1 MKLFGK
7 NSQSGSRKGFTLVE
21 LLVVIAIIGILI
33 GLLLPAVQAAR
44 EAARRM
50 QCANNMKQ
58 IGLAVHNFHSTYDKL
73 PPSILAHR
81 HMSAF
86 PLLYP
91 FMECSAQYAEIEA
104 RNDCWNVTGLN
115 KALADMGSGYNHR
128 WWSEMETDVKKGFV
142 IPTFRCPSRAID
154 GPGYHDWENGSSIQ
168 RYPGPQS
175 TYAIVNCRGDGTT
188 QWWQYTDGESLCSA
202 LRRANATYNDPYLK
216 SWTPRDSMA
225 WWVDGSSNVFVF
237 GEKHFSK
244 TYPAGKCVETYGDCG
259 CLTAYIGVAIVHT
272 TRTFDDG
279 RPLARPTDDTNVS
292 EATTRFGSAH
302 PGVCHMLMG
311 DGSVRAVSLE
321 TPQDTLVKL
330 ANVKDG
336 STVQTP

>member
-1 MKLFGK
+1 MSRHTK
-7 NSQSGSRKGFTLVE
+7 SGGFTLVE

-58 IGLAVHNFHSTYDKL
+58 IGLAIHNFHSTHDKL

-86 PLLYP
+86 VLLYP
-91 FMECSAQYAEIEA
+91 FMELTAEYSTVEDGQ
-104 RNDCWNVTGLN
+104 DCWNVTGLN
-115 KALADMGSGYNHR
+115 KALADSGSGFNHR
-128 WWSEMETDVKKGFV
+128 WWSELPEETRRGFGA
-142 IPTFRCPSRAID
+142 IPTWKCPSRTQE
-154 GPGYHDWENGSSIQ
+154 GSGYHDWVAGSSIQ

-175 TYAIVNCRGDGTT
+175 TYALVNCRGNGTT
-188 QWWQYTDGESLCSA
+188 QWWQYTDGHDLCSA
-202 LRRANATYNDPYLK
+202 LRRSDAVYNDPFLK
-216 SWTPRDSMA
+216 SWKPRDSMSY
-225 WWVDGSSNVFVF
+225 WSDGSSNVFVF
-237 GEKHFSK
+237 GEKHYNK
-244 TYPAGKCVETYGDCG
+244 AYPAGKCIETYGDCG
-259 CLTAYIGVAIVHT
+259 YLTAFIGVAIVHT

-279 RPLARPTDDTNVS
+279 RPFAQPTDEQGVVS
-292 EATTRFGSAH
+292 EPTTRFGSAH

-311 DGSVRAVSLE
+311 DGTVRACSLT
-321 TPQDTLVKL
+321 TPQNVLVAL

-336 STVQTP
+336 ETVQLP